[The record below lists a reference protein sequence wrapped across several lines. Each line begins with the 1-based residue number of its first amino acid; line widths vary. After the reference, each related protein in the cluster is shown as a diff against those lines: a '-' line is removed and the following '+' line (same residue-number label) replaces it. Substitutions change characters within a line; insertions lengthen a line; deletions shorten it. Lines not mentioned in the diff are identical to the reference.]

1 MAPRREHIEA
11 YERFA
16 IKQAP
21 SAPVP
26 ESCPPTRMVCLKD
39 SLEPPPPPPA
49 KLIKERSDS
58 QLSHEMQYQAIESA
72 EMLHDYRSAVEQL
85 AETCET
91 LIQERDFWKVT
102 AASIDRKKAPRDES
116 PQEDARVEALRKL
129 LARELHP
136 DKAKSSSEEAAL
148 RTELFKRLWPQ
159 IDLIVKGQS
168 PK

>member
-1 MAPRREHIEA
+1 MTVRKDVLAA

-21 SAPVP
+21 SARVP
-26 ESCPPTRMVCLKD
+26 ESCPPTRMVRLKD
-39 SLEPPPPPPA
+39 RLEPPPPPA
-49 KLIKERSDS
+49 KLIKKRSDR
-58 QLSHEMQYQAIESA
+58 QLSHEMQYRPIESA

-91 LIQERDFWKVT
+91 LIQERVFWKVI

-116 PQEDARVEALRKL
+116 PQEDARVEALRRL

-148 RTELFKRLWPQ
+148 RTELFKGLWPQ

>member
-1 MAPRREHIEA
+1 
-11 YERFA
+11 
-16 IKQAP
+16 
-21 SAPVP
+21 
-26 ESCPPTRMVCLKD
+26 MVRLKD
-39 SLEPPPPPPA
+39 RLEPPPPPPA

-58 QLSHEMQYQAIESA
+58 QLSHEMQYRPIESA

-91 LIQERDFWKVT
+91 LIQERVFWKVI

-116 PQEDARVEALRKL
+116 PQEDARVEALRRL